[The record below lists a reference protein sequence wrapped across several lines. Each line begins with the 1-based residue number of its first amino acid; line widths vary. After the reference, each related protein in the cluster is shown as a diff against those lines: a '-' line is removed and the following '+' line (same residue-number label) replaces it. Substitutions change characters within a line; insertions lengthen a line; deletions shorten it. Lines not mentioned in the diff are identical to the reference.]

1 METKKIFH
9 TGDSMPEITHLT
21 DQNFEEEV
29 LKSDKPVLVDFWA
42 SWCAPCR
49 MVAPVVEALNEDY
62 AGSVKITKLDVD
74 SAQVTAAQYGVMSIP
89 TLILFMNGKVVQRMV
104 GFQSKP
110 ALRAKID
117 NSIKSSAT
125 A

>member
-1 METKKIFH
+1 
-9 TGDSMPEITHLT
+9 MPEITHLT